1 MTDLITPLIGA
12 DYPKIVIPLINNAK
26 KNIDMVFYDWRWYEN
41 QPSHVVQ
48 QFNSALVRAV
58 RRGVII
64 RAVLNLPEL
73 IPLLNSVG
81 IKARVMREKRTLH
94 SKMILIDEATLV
106 IGSHNITRNAFSSN
120 IESSVIVQIPQDQ
133 ERFSQFFNNL
143 YTI

>member
-1 MTDLITPLIGA
+1 
-12 DYPKIVIPLINNAK
+12 
-26 KNIDMVFYDWRWYEN
+26 MVFYDWRWYEN